1 MISSPLNSWS
11 TQATRIVQA
20 IPQRLRIALYA
31 TLLAAAGLG
40 FYFWLNTGT
49 ATLKLEG
56 RHNLR
61 RPTVLVTIDGESQ
74 QLPKIEGAKKRF
86 GFLGITEASF
96 SEALPIT
103 AGKHTVQVR
112 VRSIEDDFDEK
123 AQVEIATPEDRTS
136 TLAIR
141 AEREGK
147 LSLDYQKP
155 DGNERTGYFGYLF
168 SIFAT
173 VGGTVL
179 STSVAFVVQ
188 EFLKSRR
195 LPSRPIVTEIS
206 AAEARQG

>member
-11 TQATRIVQA
+11 MQATRIVQA

-31 TLLAAAGLG
+31 TVLVAAGLG
-40 FYFWLNTGT
+40 FYSWVSRGT

-56 RHNLR
+56 RHDLR
-61 RPTVLVTIDGESQ
+61 RPTVLVSIDGESQ
-74 QLPKIEGAKKRF
+74 QLANIEGAKKRF
-86 GFLGITEASF
+86 GFLGTTEASF
-96 SEALPIT
+96 SEALPIS

-112 VRSIEDDFDEK
+112 VRSIEDGFDEK
-123 AQVEIATPEDRTS
+123 RQVKITALEDSTS
-136 TLAIR
+136 TLAIH

-147 LSLDYQKP
+147 LSVDYEKP
-155 DGNERTGYFGYLF
+155 DGEERTGYFSYLF

-195 LPSRPIVTEIS
+195 LPSRTAV
-206 AAEARQG
+206 G